1 MQSPKKLDK
10 RILTRR
16 TLVWLVGLGDGYMV
30 IDISSDRKT
39 FSVLDV
45 MHDRN
50 GGVLSKKFNSKDILF
65 YTNKIKP
72 HHAEYLISM
81 KGF

>member
-1 MQSPKKLDK
+1 MQLPKKLDK

-16 TLVWLVGLGDGYMV
+16 TLVWLGGLGDGYMV
-30 IDISSDRKT
+30 IDISSDRET

-45 MHDRN
+45 RNDRN
-50 GGVLSKKFNSKDILF
+50 EGVLNKKFNSQDILF

-72 HHAEYLISM
+72 HHAEILISM